1 MMATGE
7 GNPQRSLWQVSGG
20 PANRDYS
27 DILIKYGVALI
38 GPGDAGRWRPDRE
51 DYEFEGGFVRRFAS
65 EVQLGDVFLLRTGI
79 SKVRAVGIVASEYL
93 YLPQF
98 DDVNGW
104 DLQHGRRVR
113 WCELPNTYDFGLS
126 VFGANPPRLSKLASA
141 EIIDYAYRFIESPPI
156 NWQSASLPSLPSE
169 EPFWESPPSNLQDL
183 IAQVHDLVG
192 LYWDNGKFGSL
203 PTEDE
208 LIAHYVVPFLRK
220 LGWPVE
226 NIGIKWRYVDVTV
239 FRALPRSP
247 ENCHFIIEAK
257 RLGSGVEG
265 ALEQAKGYLRDLGV
279 EREIVVTDGIR
290 YRMYEGSNNFAHIA
304 YANLDRL
311 KVSASTLFARMSRR

>member
-1 MMATGE
+1 MIAAGE
-7 GNPQRSLWQVSGG
+7 IGREREVWQVSGG

-27 DILIKYGVALI
+27 DVFIKYGVALI
-38 GPGDAGRWRPDRE
+38 GPGDAGPCRPDRE
-51 DYEFEGGFVRRFAS
+51 DDEFEGGFVRRFAS

-79 SKVRAVGIVASEYL
+79 SKLRAVGIAASEYL
-93 YLPQF
+93 YLSQF

-113 WCELPNTYDFGLS
+113 WCELPSTYDFGLS

-141 EIIDYAYRFIESPPI
+141 EIIDYAKRFIESPPT
-156 NWQSASLPSLPSE
+156 NWQFSSLPNLPAE
-169 EPFWESPPSNLQDL
+169 EPLLERPPSFLHDL
-183 IAQVHDLVG
+183 IAQIHDLAG
-192 LYWDNGKFGSL
+192 LYWDIDKFGQL

-208 LIAHYVVPFLRK
+208 LVAHYVVPFLRK

-226 NIGIKWRYVDVTV
+226 NIAIKWRHVDVSV

-247 ENCHFIIEAK
+247 ETCHFIIEAK
-257 RLGSGVEG
+257 RLGAGVEG
-265 ALEQAKGYLRDLGV
+265 ALEQAKGYLKDLGI

-290 YRMYEGSNNFAHIA
+290 YRMYEGSDNFAHIG
-304 YANLDRL
+304 YANLARL
-311 KVSASTLFARMSRR
+311 KTSATSLLVRMKRP

>member
-1 MMATGE
+1 MIATGDV
-7 GNPQRSLWQVSGG
+7 NQPRSVWQVSGG

-27 DILIKYGVALI
+27 DIFLKYGVALI
-38 GPGDAGRWRPDRE
+38 GPGDAGPWRADRE
-51 DYEFEGGFVRRFAS
+51 DFEFEGGFVRRFAS
-65 EVQLGDVFLLRTGI
+65 EVQARDVFLLRTGI

-93 YLPQF
+93 YFSQF

-113 WCELPNTYDFGLS
+113 WCELPTTYDFGES
-126 VFGANPPRLSKLASA
+126 VFGANPPRLSKLASP
-141 EIIDYAYRFIESPPI
+141 EIIDYASRFVESPPT
-156 NWQSASLPSLPSE
+156 NWQFGSLPSLPAE
-169 EPFWESPPSNLQDL
+169 EPLLENPPTQLADL
-183 IAQVHDLVG
+183 IAQVHDLAG
-192 LYWDNGKFGSL
+192 LYWDKEKFGPF

-208 LIAHYVVPFLRK
+208 LIAHYIVPFLRK

-226 NIGIKWRYVDVTV
+226 NIAIKWRYVDVAV

-257 RLGSGVEG
+257 RLGAGVEG
-265 ALEQAKGYLRDLGV
+265 ALDQAKGYLKDLEI
-279 EREIVVTDGIR
+279 EREIVVTDGVR
-290 YRMYEGSNNFAHIA
+290 YRMYDGSNNFAHIA

-311 KVSASTLFARMSRR
+311 KVSASNLFARMSRR

>member
-1 MMATGE
+1 MAAGE
-7 GNPQRSLWQVSGG
+7 DNLQRSVWQVSGG

-27 DILIKYGVALI
+27 DIFLKYGVALI
-38 GPGDAGRWRPDRE
+38 GPGDAGPWRMGRE
-51 DYEFEGGFVRRFAS
+51 DDEFEGWFVRRFAT
-65 EVQLGDVFLLRTGI
+65 ELEIGDVLLLRTGI
-79 SKVRAVGIVASEYL
+79 SKIRAVGIVASEYL

-113 WCELPNTYDFGLS
+113 WCKLPNTYDFGLS

-141 EIIDYAYRFIESPPI
+141 EILDYAHRFIESPPT
-156 NWQSASLPSLPSE
+156 NWQSVSLHALPSE
-169 EPFWESPPSNLQDL
+169 EPFWESPPSNLHDL
-183 IAQVHDLVG
+183 IAQVHDLAG
-192 LYWDNGKFGSL
+192 LYCENEKFGSL

-220 LGWPVE
+220 MGWPVE
-226 NIGIKWRYVDVTV
+226 NIAIKWRHVDVTV
-239 FRALPRSP
+239 FRALPRRP
-247 ENCHFIIEAK
+247 ENCQFIIEAK

-265 ALEQAKGYLRDLGV
+265 ALDQAKNYLRDLGI

-311 KVSASTLFARMSRR
+311 KVSASALFARMSRR

>member
-1 MMATGE
+1 MITAGE
-7 GNPQRSLWQVSGG
+7 GNPQRSVWQVSGG

-27 DILIKYGVALI
+27 DIFLKYGVALI
-38 GPGDAGRWRPDRE
+38 GPGDAGLWRAGRE
-51 DYEFEGGFVRRFAS
+51 DHEFEGWFVRHFAS
-65 EVQLGDVFLLRTGI
+65 ELQIGDIVLLRAGI
-79 SKVRAVGIVASEYL
+79 SKIRAVGIVASEYL
-93 YLPQF
+93 YLSQF

-113 WCELPNTYDFGLS
+113 WCELPNIYDFGSS
-126 VFGANPPRLSKLASA
+126 VFGANPPRISKLATP
-141 EIIDYAYRFIESPPI
+141 EIIDYAERFIESPPT
-156 NWQSASLPSLPSE
+156 NWQSASLASLPTE
-169 EPFWESPPSNLQDL
+169 EPFLANPPSNLDDL
-183 IAQVHDLVG
+183 IAQVHDLAS
-192 LYWDNGKFGSL
+192 LYWEKEKFGSL

-226 NIGIKWRYVDVTV
+226 NIAIKWRHVDVTV
-239 FRALPRSP
+239 FRALPRIP

-265 ALEQAKGYLRDLGV
+265 ALEQAKGYLRDLGI
-279 EREIVVTDGIR
+279 EREIVITDGVR

-304 YANLDRL
+304 YANLERL
-311 KVSASTLFARMSRR
+311 KVSASTLFARMKRP

>member
-1 MMATGE
+1 MAAGKDSV
-7 GNPQRSLWQVSGG
+7 QRGVWQVSGG

-27 DILIKYGVALI
+27 DIFLKFGVALI
-38 GPGDAGRWRPDRE
+38 GPGDAGPWRLGRE
-51 DYEFEGGFVRRFAS
+51 DDEFEGWFVRRFAT
-65 EVQLGDVFLLRTGI
+65 ELQIGDVLLLRTGI
-79 SKVRAVGIVASEYL
+79 SKIRAVGIVASEYF

-126 VFGANPPRLSKLASA
+126 VFGANPPRLSKLGSV
-141 EIIDYAYRFIESPPI
+141 EIIDYAHRFVDSPPT
-156 NWQSASLPSLPSE
+156 NWQAASLPSLPSE
-169 EPFWESPPSNLQDL
+169 EPFLENPPSNLHDL
-183 IAQVHDLVG
+183 IAQVHDLAS
-192 LYWDNGKFGSL
+192 LYWEKEKFGSL

-226 NIGIKWRYVDVTV
+226 NIAIKWRHVDVTV
-239 FRALPRSP
+239 FRALPRRP
-247 ENCHFIIEAK
+247 ENCQFIIEAK

-265 ALEQAKGYLRDLGV
+265 ALEQAKGYLRDLGI

-311 KVSASTLFARMSRR
+311 KVSASALFARMSRC

>member
-1 MMATGE
+1 MMASGE
-7 GNPQRSLWQVSGG
+7 TVSQRNVWQVSGG

-38 GPGDAGRWRPDRE
+38 GPGDAGPWRQDR
-51 DYEFEGGFVRRFAS
+51 DDDEFEGGFVRRFAT
-65 EVQLGDVFLLRTGI
+65 EVHVGDVLLLRTGI
-79 SKVRAVGIVASEYL
+79 SKIRAVGIVASEYL
-93 YLPQF
+93 YLHQF

-113 WCELPNTYDFGLS
+113 WCELPNTYDFSVS
-126 VFGANPPRLSKLASA
+126 VFGANPPCLSKLASP
-141 EIIDYAYRFIESPPI
+141 ELIDYATRYIESPPI
-156 NWQSASLPSLPSE
+156 NWQSAFLPSLPSE
-169 EPFWESPPSNLQDL
+169 EPSLENPPSNLQDL
-183 IAQVHDLVG
+183 IAQVHDLAG
-192 LYWDNGKFGSL
+192 LYWDNEKFGSL

-226 NIGIKWRYVDVTV
+226 NIGIKWRHVDVTV

-257 RLGSGVEG
+257 RLGAGVEG
-265 ALEQAKGYLRDLGV
+265 ALEQAKGYLKDLGI

-290 YRMYEGSNNFAHIA
+290 YRMYEGSNNFGHIA
-304 YANLDRL
+304 YANLARL
-311 KVSASTLFARMSRR
+311 KVSATNLFERMKRP

>member
-1 MMATGE
+1 MIVPGD
-7 GNPQRSLWQVSGG
+7 GKQQRSVWQVSGG

-27 DILIKYGVALI
+27 DIFLKYGIALI
-38 GPGDAGRWRPDRE
+38 GPGDAGLWRPGRD
-51 DYEFEGGFVRRFAS
+51 DDEFEGGFVRRFAM
-65 EVQLGDVFLLRTGI
+65 ELQIGDVVLLRTGI
-79 SKVRAVGIVASEYL
+79 SKIRAIGIVASEYL

-113 WCELPNTYDFGLS
+113 WCELPTTYDFGLS
-126 VFGANPPRLSKLASA
+126 LFGANPPRLSKLGSP
-141 EIIDYAYRFIESPPI
+141 EIIDYASRFIDSPPT
-156 NWQSASLPSLPSE
+156 NWQFASLPNLPAE
-169 EPFWESPPSNLQDL
+169 EPLLENPPTNLRDL
-183 IAQVHDLVG
+183 IAQVHDLAG
-192 LYWDNGKFGSL
+192 LYWDKANFGSL
-203 PTEDE
+203 PSEDE

-226 NIGIKWRYVDVTV
+226 NIAVKWRYIDVAV
-239 FRALPRSP
+239 FRALPRIP
-247 ENCHFIIEAK
+247 ETCEFIIESK

-265 ALEQAKGYLRDLGV
+265 ALEQAKGYLKAIGI
-279 EREIVVTDGIR
+279 ERKIVVTDGVR

-311 KVSASTLFARMSRR
+311 KLSASTLFARMGRR

>member
-1 MMATGE
+1 MNPTGDVTQ
-7 GNPQRSLWQVSGG
+7 QRSVWQVSGG

-27 DILIKYGVALI
+27 DIFLKYGVALI
-38 GPGDAGRWRPDRE
+38 GPGDAGPWRPGRE
-51 DYEFEGGFVRRFAS
+51 DDQFEGGFVRRFATELQS
-65 EVQLGDVFLLRTGI
+65 GDIVLLRTGI
-79 SKVRAVGIVASEYL
+79 SRIRAVGIVASEYF
-93 YLPQF
+93 YFPQF

-113 WCELPNTYDFGLS
+113 WCELPATYDFGES

-141 EIIDYAYRFIESPPI
+141 EIGDYANRFIESPPT
-156 NWQSASLPSLPSE
+156 NWQVFPLPSLPDE
-169 EPFWESPPSNLQDL
+169 EPLLDNPPTQLADL
-183 IAQVHDLVG
+183 VAQVHDLAG
-192 LYWDNGKFGSL
+192 LYWNKRQFGPL

-226 NIGIKWRYVDVTV
+226 NIAIKWRHVDVAV
-239 FRALPRSP
+239 FRSLPRCP
-247 ENCHFIIEAK
+247 ESCQFIIEAK

-265 ALEQAKGYLRDLGV
+265 ALEQAKGYLKDLGI
-279 EREIVVTDGIR
+279 EREIVVTDGVR
-290 YRMYEGSNNFAHIA
+290 YRMYEGANNFAHIA

-311 KVSASTLFARMSRR
+311 KVSASTLFARMSRG